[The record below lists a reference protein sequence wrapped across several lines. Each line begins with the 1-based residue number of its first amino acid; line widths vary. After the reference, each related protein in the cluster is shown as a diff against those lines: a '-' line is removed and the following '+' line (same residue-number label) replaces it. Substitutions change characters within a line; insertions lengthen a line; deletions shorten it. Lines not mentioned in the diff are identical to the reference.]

1 MGEWKKSMSV
11 SFDAQSRG
19 TLAWAK
25 ERFSPLFDDE
35 RSQSLML
42 RFILKQWE
50 TYTKVMLAMPDIMQ
64 AFVRAQQQL
73 NLPKVAQ
80 CVLEFPLRSAAGEGG
95 PDSRALEGTGPLLK
109 FSRRRRAGVDG
120 ERDLAYSLLS
130 RELSHVAG
138 KVA

>member
-1 MGEWKKSMSV
+1 MGEWKKSISV
-11 SFDAQSRG
+11 TFDAQSRG

-80 CVLEFPLRSAAGEGG
+80 CVLEFPLRSAAGEG
-95 PDSRALEGTGPLLK
+95 LEQSPKDTSLLK
-109 FSRRRRAGVDG
+109 FSRLRYGRAGLVVAAFDTF
-120 ERDLAYSLLS
+120 LS
-130 RELSHVAG
+130 RELAHVRG
-138 KVA
+138 RVA